1 MNIRPIPSSK
11 IKLFDHFTIHVW
23 CFRIQPDCFRRA
35 ETLPGLSDHDI
46 VFTEVNINTKK
57 SIQKTRNIPL
67 YSRANWAN
75 MKDDL
80 NKLHEDIIKMKD
92 QKSNVNAMWTH
103 FQTKLEKSIDVRER
117 PLNLKGGGYGFFSK
131 KIF

>member
-1 MNIRPIPSSK
+1 MFGAFVFNQIASEELKHYLDSQ
-11 IKLFDHFTIHVW
+11 TM
-23 CFRIQPDCFRRA
+23 
-35 ETLPGLSDHDI
+35 TL

-75 MKDDL
+75 IKDDL

-103 FQTKLEKSIDVRER
+103 F
-117 PLNLKGGGYGFFSK
+117 
-131 KIF
+131 

>member
-92 QKSNVNAMWTH
+92 QKSNVNAMWTR
-103 FQTKLEKSIDVRER
+103 FQTKLEKSIDVNV
-117 PLNLKGGGYGFFSK
+117 PK
-131 KIF
+131 KIARKKDGSPWIS